1 MMGLSSGSKRIR
13 EIAMLLNEIRRL
25 VARLIHSHAN
35 SISDQPVP
43 VGEST
48 SAFDFDP
55 MWHGDHWQNL
65 LSSPMD
71 ARRYVME
78 DWSVPTANGW
88 DEADGIAPAH

>member
-1 MMGLSSGSKRIR
+1 
-13 EIAMLLNEIRRL
+13 MLFNEFRRFVTWL
-25 VARLIHSHAN
+25 TQSHAKDA
-35 SISDQPVP
+35 SEPATTP
-43 VGEST
+43 AP

-78 DWSVPTANGW
+78 DWSIPTETDWGA
-88 DEADGIAPAH
+88 ADGIAPAH